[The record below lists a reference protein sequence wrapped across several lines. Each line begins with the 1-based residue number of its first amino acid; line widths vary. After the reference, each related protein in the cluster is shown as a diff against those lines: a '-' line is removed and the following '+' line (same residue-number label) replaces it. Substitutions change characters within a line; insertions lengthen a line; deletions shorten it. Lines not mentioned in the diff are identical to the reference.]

1 MPLYI
6 TSATRAVITV
16 EQLLASRDARRARQ
30 QEWLARNAST
40 LISFTVLAPGS
51 VKDSPLTRHIFNR
64 GLRALR
70 QLLEKS
76 GWEIDRQRCVAL
88 PSGPEGL
95 LAVNA
100 PAERLKRALIELE
113 QASPLGRLWDFDVLT
128 PQGTL
133 LSRKDFNLPPRTCL
147 LCSQEA
153 SVCARNCTHPVTDL
167 LRQMDALLQKADAIH
182 HH

>member
-16 EQLLASRDARRARQ
+16 DQLLASRDARRARQ
-30 QEWLARNAST
+30 QEWLARDAST

-51 VKDSPLTRHIFNR
+51 VKDSPLTRRIFNL

-70 QLLEKS
+70 DLLAAS
-76 GWEIDRQRCVAL
+76 GWEISRQRCVAL
-88 PSGPEGL
+88 PVGPEGL

-100 PAERLKRALIELE
+100 PPELLKRALIDLE

-128 PQGTL
+128 AQGTL
-133 LSRKDFNLPPRTCL
+133 LSRRDFNLPARPCL
-147 LCSQEA
+147 LCQQDA
-153 SVCARNCTHPVTDL
+153 SVCARNRTHPVAEL
-167 LRQMDALLQKADAIH
+167 LHQMDALLQKTDAVTQH
-182 HH
+182 